1 MKQVT
6 SCYLRRG
13 RQVLLGLKKRGFGA
27 GYFVGI
33 GGSLEAAET
42 ASQAAVREIME
53 EVGVQVAEADLI
65 DMGNVIFQFPARPE
79 WNLDV
84 ALYQTQRWQGEI
96 VASNEMDP
104 AWFQPEEIPYDR
116 MWQDARYWLPHLL
129 DGIRMQA
136 RIVYHQDNHTVNEVL
151 LKLLEASVS

>member
-13 RQVLLGLKKRGFGA
+13 PQVLLGLKKYGFGA

-33 GGSLEAAET
+33 GGSLEAGET
-42 ASQAAVREIME
+42 TAQAALREIME
-53 EVGVQVAEADLI
+53 EIGVQVAEADLS
-65 DMGNVIFQFPARPE
+65 DMGSVIFLFPARPE

-96 VASNEMDP
+96 VESSEMAP
-104 AWFQPEEIPYDR
+104 AWFDPDKIPYER

-136 RIVYHQDNHTVNEVL
+136 RIVYHEDNQTVDEVL
-151 LKLLEASVS
+151 LKLL